1 MVLVDDGSALNVCPL
16 RTASCLGLNMED
28 FGPSNQYVRAYNN
41 TRREVLGNVTLE
53 ITIGLTV

>member
-1 MVLVDDGSALNVCPL
+1 MVLVDDGSALNVCLL
-16 RTASCLGLNMED
+16 RTTSCFGLNTED